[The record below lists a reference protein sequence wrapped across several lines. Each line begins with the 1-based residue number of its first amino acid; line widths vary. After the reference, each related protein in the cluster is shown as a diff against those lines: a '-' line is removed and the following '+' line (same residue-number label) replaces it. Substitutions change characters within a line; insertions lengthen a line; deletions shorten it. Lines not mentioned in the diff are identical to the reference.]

1 MMPTRNIITR
11 PNLMKIIGKH
21 GVTWLSL
28 RLLSTT
34 VEVVGVPN
42 TIYGNYI

>member
-1 MMPTRNIITR
+1 MMPMRNIITR
-11 PNLMKIIGKH
+11 AKLLMKIIGRH

-42 TIYGNYI
+42 TI